1 MKTKKIGIFTED
13 FDHVKT
19 SAGQH
24 MKDLVIELS
33 RFNVDLEVFTLT
45 KRSRSEF
52 NEFKYPENIKVH
64 RLPYAKNRDSSLVK
78 RAITEFL
85 ISFRVLVYLTR
96 KNKLNSFNNFLWYS
110 PTIFWGPLAF
120 FFKVFKKTKNILIIR
135 DIFPLWAIDLGIIKN
150 KSLVYYFFRFF
161 ELIQYQYAD
170 IIAIQSEGNKE
181 FYKYSPKISS
191 KLTVLRNWHY
201 PTSVVGEI
209 SEIQKKEIPFDSHKI
224 CTYVGNLGVAQNQSF
239 LIDMINELKNDY
251 HFLFIGLKDSD
262 RKLIEDQAQSSN
274 LSNITLL
281 PPLPKN
287 EINPI
292 ILNSHV
298 GIFALDQRHT
308 SHNIPG
314 KFLHYIS
321 LGLPVFGLTNKNN
334 DINLII
340 RDNFLGGTYSGSD
353 VSEAA
358 KSFKYLSDQIIN
370 KEFKKETIQSYVK
383 NNLCPSEAAKKILS
397 YCV

>member
-1 MKTKKIGIFTED
+1 MRAKKIGIFTED
-13 FDHVKT
+13 FDHIKT

-24 MKDLVIELS
+24 MTDLVIELS

-45 KRSRSEF
+45 NRSRPEL
-52 NEFKYPENIKVH
+52 NKVEYPDSIKVH
-64 RLPYAKNRDSSLVK
+64 KLPYAKNRDSSLVK
-78 RAITEFL
+78 RAISEFL
-85 ISFRVLVYLTR
+85 ISFRVLFYLIR
-96 KNKLNSFNNFLWYS
+96 ESKLNSFNNFLWYS

-135 DIFPLWAIDLGIIKN
+135 DIFPLWATDLGIIKN
-150 KSLVYYFFRFF
+150 KSLIYYFFRFF
-161 ELIQYQYAD
+161 ELIQYKYAD
-170 IIAIQSEGNKE
+170 VIAVQSEGNKK
-181 FYKYSPKISS
+181 FYKYSSKISS
-191 KLTVLRNWHY
+191 KLTVLRTWYYLTN
-201 PTSVVGEI
+201 VIDEI
-209 SEIQKKEIPFDSHKI
+209 TEIQKKEIPFDSHMI
-224 CTYVGNLGVAQNQSF
+224 CTYVGNLGVAQNQPF
-239 LIDMINELKNDY
+239 LIDIIRELKNDY

-262 RKLIEDQAQSSN
+262 RKLIRDKAQSYD
-274 LSNITLL
+274 LRNITFL
-281 PPLPKN
+281 PPLSKN

-292 ILNSHV
+292 LSNSHV
-298 GIFALDQRHT
+298 GIFSLDQRHT

-340 RDNFLGGTYSGSD
+340 RDNFLGATYSGSNAY
-353 VSEAA
+353 EAA
-358 KSFKYLSDQIIN
+358 NSLKYLSGQIIK
-370 KEFKKETIQSYVK
+370 KEFKKETIQKYVK

>member
-1 MKTKKIGIFTED
+1 MRAKKIGIFTED

-24 MKDLVIELS
+24 MTDLVIELS

-45 KRSRSEF
+45 NRSRPEL
-52 NEFKYPENIKVH
+52 NKVEYPDSIKVH
-64 RLPYAKNRDSSLVK
+64 KLPYAKNRDSSLVK
-78 RAITEFL
+78 RAISEFL
-85 ISFRVLVYLTR
+85 ISFRVLFYLIR
-96 KNKLNSFNNFLWYS
+96 ENKLNSFNNFLWYS

-135 DIFPLWAIDLGIIKN
+135 DIFPLWATDLGIIKN
-150 KSLVYYFFRFF
+150 KSLTYYFFRFF
-161 ELIQYQYAD
+161 ELIQYKYAD
-170 IIAIQSEGNKE
+170 VIAVQSEGNKK
-181 FYKYSPKISS
+181 FYKYSSKISS
-191 KLTVLRNWHY
+191 KLTVLRTWYYLTN
-201 PTSVVGEI
+201 VIDEI
-209 SEIQKKEIPFDSHKI
+209 TEIQKKEIPFDSHMI
-224 CTYVGNLGVAQNQSF
+224 CTYVGNLGVAQNQPF
-239 LIDMINELKNDY
+239 LIDIIRELKNDY

-262 RKLIEDQAQSSN
+262 RKLIRDKAQSYD
-274 LSNITLL
+274 LRNITFL
-281 PPLPKN
+281 PPLSKN

-292 ILNSHV
+292 LSNSHV
-298 GIFALDQRHT
+298 GIFSLDQRHT

-340 RDNFLGGTYSGSD
+340 RDNFLGATYSGSNAY
-353 VSEAA
+353 EAA
-358 KSFKYLSDQIIN
+358 NSLKYLSGQIIK
-370 KEFKKETIQSYVK
+370 KEFKKETIQKYVK